1 MAIYPISDDAP
12 GIFNFS
18 EIRLVNLIII
28 LPLYGF
34 YIHFVNPSRVPIFR
48 RHPT

>member
-1 MAIYPISDDAP
+1 MEIYPISDDAP

-18 EIRLVNLIII
+18 VIKSASLIII